1 MEVAD
6 VRRRLRAAIEESRR
20 HADAR
25 RTKRDAASREWER
38 VLTDV
43 AVPAFHQIASALTA
57 EGYRFKVVTPGAAV
71 RLVPE
76 RGGEEFVELALDTE
90 GDEPEVM
97 IRSTRARGRRTI
109 SSERSLG
116 ARSAVGVLTDNE
128 LVDQVMAD
136 LIKLLER

>member
-1 MEVAD
+1 M
-6 VRRRLRAAIEESRR
+6 
-20 HADAR
+20 
-25 RTKRDAASREWER
+25 
-38 VLTDV
+38 
-43 AVPAFHQIASALTA
+43 PAFHQIASALTA

-76 RGGEEFVELALDTE
+76 RGGEEFVELALDTD

-116 ARSAVGVLTDNE
+116 TRSAVDVLTDSE

-136 LIKLLER
+136 LIRLLER